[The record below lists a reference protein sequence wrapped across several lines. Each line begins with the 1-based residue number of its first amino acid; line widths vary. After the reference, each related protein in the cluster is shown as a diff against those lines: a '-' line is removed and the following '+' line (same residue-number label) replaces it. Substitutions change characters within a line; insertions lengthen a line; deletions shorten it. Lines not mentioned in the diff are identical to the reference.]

1 MKTDLL
7 WSVFMNVKSTRLNN
21 LGLVPLNNDIE
32 PYSYLEMLLPDL
44 KVHPNKRFL
53 LKHLIQM
60 LYYG

>member
-7 WSVFMNVKSTRLNN
+7 WSVFMNIESTRLNN
-21 LGLVPLNNDIE
+21 LGLVPLNNDID
-32 PYSYLEMLLPDL
+32 PYSYLEMLLLDL
-44 KVHPNKRFL
+44 KVRPNKRFL

>member
-7 WSVFMNVKSTRLNN
+7 WSVFMNIKSTRLNS
-21 LGLVPLNNDIE
+21 LGLVPLNNDID

-44 KVHPNKRFL
+44 KVRPNKRFL